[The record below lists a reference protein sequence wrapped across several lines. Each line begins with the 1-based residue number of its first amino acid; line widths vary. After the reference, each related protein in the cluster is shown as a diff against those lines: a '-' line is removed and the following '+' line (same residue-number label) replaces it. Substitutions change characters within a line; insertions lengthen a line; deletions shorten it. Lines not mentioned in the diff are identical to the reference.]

1 MTRAIVFA
9 NGDCS
14 DYVRSLVQISGD
26 DFLVC
31 ADGGI
36 RHCRA
41 AGLHPDLLVG
51 DLDSIDHDAA
61 KLVADGRTECL
72 NFPPEKNASDL
83 ELTFDTLCVRSI
95 DEVVLLGVSGG
106 RTDHILFNWQLAGSR
121 AWPFKLR
128 VVDDF
133 VDAYLVGKDRPFSL
147 AVPLQQI
154 FSVIPLVGN
163 ATGVEVSGA
172 KYPLSNARLPLGST
186 LGLSNVVTGSHL
198 QISVEQG
205 TVMVMLVHE
214 GKS

>member
-14 DYVRSLVQISGD
+14 DYVRSLVQISST

-41 AGLHPDLLVG
+41 AGLQPDLLVG
-51 DLDSIDHDAA
+51 DFDSIDHDAA
-61 KLVADGRTECL
+61 QLVARGQIECL

-83 ELTFDTLCVRSI
+83 ELTFDTLCDRSI

-106 RTDHILFNWQLAGSR
+106 RTDHFLFNWQLAGSR
-121 AWPFKLR
+121 AWPFNLR

-133 VDAYLVGKDRPFSL
+133 VDAYLVSKARPLSL
-147 AVPLQQI
+147 APPLQQI
-154 FSVIPLVGN
+154 FSVIPLVSN
-163 ATGVEVSGA
+163 ATGVGVSGA
-172 KYPLSNARLPLGST
+172 KYPLDNACLPLGST
-186 LGLSNVVTGSHL
+186 LGLSNVVTGSRL
-198 QISVEQG
+198 QVSVEQG
-205 TVMVMLVHE
+205 IVMVMLAHE
-214 GKS
+214 DKP